1 MIKTLEDN
9 DVCQVINLMNHS
21 IKNNDYNPYPKNE
34 RCWIQHLLAHI
45 EMCKDDPKYIAIGDF
60 EDKWLKGFLL
70 ASAYRNYYTQELV
83 MDVKDCIVNPE
94 VNNVYTVTRL
104 FNFMI
109 NHLEYHGGRYWRADS
124 IASSSPEYV
133 EFLKKKY
140 NAVPFHGVHGEI

>member
-1 MIKTLEDN
+1 
-9 DVCQVINLMNHS
+9 
-21 IKNNDYNPYPKNE
+21 
-34 RCWIQHLLAHI
+34 
-45 EMCKDDPKYIAIGDF
+45 MCKNDPKYIAIGDF
-60 EDKWLKGFLL
+60 EGEWLKGFLL

-109 NHLEYHGGRYWRADS
+109 DHLEYHGGRYWRADS

-140 NAVPFHGVHGEI
+140 NAVPFHGVHGEIQEVRMGGGGGGSPQTTTTTSGIDDEFKPYLERVLSNRS